1 MSLIKTLDSVDPLC
15 KEAIEYWGK
24 NSQITKAIEEM
35 SELITALVR
44 RPAYRAT
51 DEDVAEEIADVLIM
65 MKQLAMIFGE
75 DLVTKQLFRKI
86 GKLDERLEHYRLT
99 KVS

>member
-1 MSLIKTLDSVDPLC
+1 MRRFYLQRNIDSSGP
-15 KEAIEYWGK
+15 Y
-24 NSQITKAIEEM
+24 
-35 SELITALVR
+35 
-44 RPAYRAT
+44 YRAT
-51 DEDVAEEIADVLIM
+51 GEDVAEEIADVLIM

-86 GKLDERLEHYRLT
+86 GELDKRLEYYRLT